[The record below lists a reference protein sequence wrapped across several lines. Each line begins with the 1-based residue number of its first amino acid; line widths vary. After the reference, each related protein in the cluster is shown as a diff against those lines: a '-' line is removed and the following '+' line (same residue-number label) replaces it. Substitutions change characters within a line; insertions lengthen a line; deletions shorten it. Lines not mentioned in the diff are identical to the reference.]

1 MHPVTVAQ
9 IGIDPEQLIR
19 HVGLVGLFLIVFA
32 ESGILIGFFLPG
44 DSLLFTAGLLV
55 ATDVMVTPLPL
66 LILGCAIAAVI
77 GDQVGYSV
85 GHRYGPGLF
94 TRPDSRFL
102 KQEQLAR
109 AQDFFDQHGSKTVVL
124 ARFVPFVRTFAP
136 IVAGASTMR
145 HRTFTIYNIIG
156 GTLWVL
162 IVTTLGW
169 ALGTRFP
176 GIADYLDVAI
186 LAIVG
191 GSVVLMAVEFF
202 RHRRAHRAR
211 HADQPRP
218 RTSGD

>member
-1 MHPVTVAQ
+1 MRAVTIAA
-9 IGIDPEQLIR
+9 IGIDPAQLIR
-19 HVGLVGLFLIVFA
+19 HVGLLGLFFVVFA

-55 ATDVMVTPLPL
+55 ATAVMTTPLPL

-77 GDQVGYSV
+77 GDQVGYAV

-109 AQDFFDQHGSKTVVL
+109 AEDFFDRHGSKTVVL
-124 ARFVPFVRTFAP
+124 ARFVPFARTFTP
-136 IVAGASTMR
+136 LVAGASKMR
-145 HRTFTIYNIIG
+145 HRTFTIYNVIG
-156 GTLWVL
+156 GTLWVAT
-162 IVTTLGW
+162 VTTLGW

-191 GSVVLMAVEFF
+191 LSIALAALEYL
-202 RHRRAHRAR
+202 RRRGAR
-211 HADQPRP
+211 R
-218 RTSGD
+218 